1 VSARTPANGATN
13 VSVPTNVTVTFD
25 RAVTGVT
32 ATTFRLRNLTTNA
45 LVPATVTLSANGL
58 VATANPNPPLPNG
71 TVIRVELVGGAGGI
85 RNASTGTPIADQS
98 WTFTTAVAPLALTA
112 RTPAAGATLVNLS
125 ANVTA
130 TFNRPVQGANT
141 TTVRLR
147 NTRTNGLVNAR
158 VSVNTGGNG
167 RVITLNPNAN
177 LARNTV
183 YRVTLTGGASGIRDL
198 SNVPFGGDT
207 WTFRTRP

>member
-1 VSARTPANGATN
+1 M
-13 VSVPTNVTVTFD
+13 
-25 RAVTGVT
+25 
-32 ATTFRLRNLTTNA
+32 
-45 LVPATVTLSANGL
+45 TLSANGL

-98 WTFTTAVAPLALTA
+98 WTFTTAVAPLVLTA
-112 RTPAAGATLVNLS
+112 RTPAAGATRVNLS
-125 ANVTA
+125 TNVTT
-130 TFNRPVQGANT
+130 TFNRPVQGAST
-141 TTVRLR
+141 TTVRLV
-147 NTRTNGLVNAR
+147 NTRTDNVVNAR
-158 VSVNTGGNG
+158 VTVNTGGNG

-183 YRVTLTGGASGIRDL
+183 FRVTLTGGASGIRDL